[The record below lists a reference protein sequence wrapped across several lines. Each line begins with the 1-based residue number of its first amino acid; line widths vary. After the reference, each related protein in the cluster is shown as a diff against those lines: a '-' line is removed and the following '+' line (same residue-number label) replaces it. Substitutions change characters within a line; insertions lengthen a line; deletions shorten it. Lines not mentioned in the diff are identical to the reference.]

1 MLKRIPQILLLGFM
15 LLVLSAHSQ
24 AEQSPKQAM
33 QTAVD
38 TILGILTNETLD
50 KKQKRLEMREIIS
63 KRFDF
68 RAMSQRTLATNWKK
82 ATKDEQRQ
90 FVDLFA
96 QLIQNSYIGKV
107 EAYTS
112 ETVEYPAEKIKGKRA
127 VVDTLIITSS
137 TEIPV
142 NYKLYLKKAEWYV
155 YDVIIEGVSLI
166 SSYRSTYQEIV
177 KKDGFQGL
185 FVKMEEKLKELESQ
199 PS

>member
-1 MLKRIPQILLLGFM
+1 MLKRLSHILVLGFM
-15 LLVLSAHSQ
+15 LALANQVHAG
-24 AEQSPKQAM
+24 QSPTQAV

-38 TILGILTNETLD
+38 AILGILMNDALD
-50 KKQKRLEMREIIS
+50 KDVKRSQMREIIN

-82 ATKDEQRQ
+82 ASKDEQQQ
-90 FVDLFA
+90 FVGLFG

-112 ETVEYPAEKIKGKRA
+112 EKVEYPAEKIKGKRA

-142 NYKLYLKKAEWYV
+142 NYKVYLKNEA
-155 YDVIIEGVSLI
+155 IAAPTRQSSRMTVSPGCL
-166 SSYRSTYQEIV
+166 SRWRRN
-177 KKDGFQGL
+177 
-185 FVKMEEKLKELESQ
+185 
-199 PS
+199 